1 MKHPEEM
8 RPFMRPTAGSVNDHP
23 YITDHGK
30 PYTNTA
36 RTTAGLIRPH
46 VSMCTG
52 CHLDGY
58 YACRACYLREEVT
71 A

>member
-1 MKHPEEM
+1 MSHVLGTLPQ
-8 RPFMRPTAGSVNDHP
+8 PTAGSVNAHP

-36 RTTAGLIRPH
+36 ATTAGLIRPH

-52 CHLDGY
+52 CGLDRY
-58 YACRACYLREEVT
+58 LACRVCMLRGEPR

>member
-1 MKHPEEM
+1 MNRVLGTLPQ
-8 RPFMRPTAGSVNDHP
+8 PNAGSVNERP
-23 YITDHGK
+23 YITDHGH

-46 VSMCTG
+46 VAMCTG
-52 CHLDGY
+52 CKLDRF
-58 YACRACYLREEVT
+58 YACRVCMLRGEPR